1 MKRLLALDVGT
12 KRIGLALTDELR
24 LTAQPFMVI
33 ERKNDTQVIQKIS
46 QVIEEQKVE
55 KIIVGLP
62 YDSKGKMGKM
72 AKEIMNFM
80 EKLKTLIKLPIIA
93 WEEAFTTNEA
103 QDVLIKADLSRKRRK
118 GVIDKVA
125 AALILDCF
133 LRAKDE
139 R

>member
-125 AALILDCF
+125 AALILDSF